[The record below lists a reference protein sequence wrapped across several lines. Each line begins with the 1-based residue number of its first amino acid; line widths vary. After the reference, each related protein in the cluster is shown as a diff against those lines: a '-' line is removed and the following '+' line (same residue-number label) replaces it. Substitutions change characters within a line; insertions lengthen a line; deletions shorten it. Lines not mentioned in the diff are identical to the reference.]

1 LDGCGKAE
9 QYVLRARELN
19 HQYLACTDHGNI
31 DGLIKF
37 QKACLKQSIT
47 PILGIELYIVPD
59 HLKRTRGEKR
69 YHLVALI
76 TNEIGLENILKMLS
90 IANLEGFYHRPRI
103 SPKVLLEHREGLIFL
118 SACVSS
124 FINMP
129 GGVDLLLELNHTNTV
144 CLEIMPHN
152 MEIQKSVNAKK
163 VELSRENDIPLVAT
177 VDCHYPLPHQNKTQE
192 VLLAI
197 QHKKRWTDEDRFTIR
212 DWQLHMWSEQEV
224 IDGFKRQ
231 GIVDEVEYMQAIEN
245 TIAVAELCN
254 GYKIKR
260 HSVELPKVCGFE
272 DKDETE
278 LLRAIIEE
286 GLIERDTSAA
296 PPSVYRKRIEDE
308 FEQICLMGFQRYF
321 LIVWELVNWCYEQGI
336 MTGPGR
342 GSVGGSLVA
351 YLMRITDVDPIR
363 YGLIF
368 ARFVSPERIDFP
380 DIDIDFEDERRHEV
394 RDHLE
399 KLYGEYNVAGI
410 STFMTMK
417 GRGALRDVS
426 RVFGINQ
433 IDVDKAAKSI
443 ALKPDNGVRP
453 GHTIED
459 SLKKSEELR
468 SFQAKYP
475 EIFQL
480 ATELEDQ
487 VRGVG
492 QHAAAICISSEDLRF
507 GKRCNLCLRD
517 NKLVANWDKDDAEFM
532 GMMKLDVLGLSSLT
546 MLNYARK
553 LIKKN
558 HNVEIEFDKIPLN
571 DEKVFHEMSL
581 GHSVGVFQMGTPLLI
596 RLSKEM
602 GVNEFDDIVLLNAL
616 SRPGPLASGMTDEFI
631 MRKRGDKPVVYLHPK
646 MESFTKETLG
656 IIVYQEQVM
665 RAMYELAGLSWGI
678 CDKVRKVVS
687 KSKGSEEFGKY
698 KQQFIDGC
706 IQQNTLTLHEA
717 SQIWD
722 ALSSHGSYSFNK
734 SHSVEYSLIAYW
746 TAWLK
751 FNYPKE
757 FMASLLT
764 YGGDDNKSSY
774 IDEARRLGLRIELP
788 KFGLSLADKWFVSKH
803 EDVLYAPFTEIKG
816 IGKAQ
821 AQKIASKSG
830 LNKGFFNINSIQQQS
845 DSLNQMLLK
854 IGADGRKLTDEEA
867 HDIQKYFSFN
877 ISDKKNRF
885 NHLYELENRDW
896 ESFSEDD
903 LLQCKITDVNLI
915 KIVKYYKPIKCKSCQ
930 LHEICRAPVNPSI
943 GRYNIMICGEAPGPD
958 EDEKGIGFIGK
969 AGYQIL
975 WPELRKYGLSASM
988 FHITNVVKCFPGK
1001 GKTPTKGQIEACR
1014 MILEDEITNLSPIVI
1029 LAFGNTSVKFFTER
1043 NSGISTLSGT
1053 TIWSDRYK
1061 CWICWCIHPAAVLH
1075 SYNNYSSFEIGIK
1088 NFVDVLGRIGGK
1100 NWPIGRSEF
1109 TCVYDVEPDN
1119 NNFDECI
1126 DCAKW
1131 MDCAIHASKEDWR
1144 WLRN

>member
-1 LDGCGKAE
+1 LAFCHLHLHTEYSLLDGCGKAE
-9 QYVLRARELN
+9 QYALRARELN

-59 HLKRTRGEKR
+59 HLKKTRGEKR

-129 GGVDLLLELNHTNTV
+129 SGVDLLLELNHTNTV

-459 SLKKSEELR
+459 SLRKSEELR

-475 EIFQL
+475 EVFQL
-480 ATELEDQ
+480 AIELEDQ

-532 GMMKLDVLGLSSLT
+532 GMMKLDILGLSSLT

-774 IDEARRLGLRIELP
+774 IDEARRLGLRIE
-788 KFGLSLADKWFVSKH
+788 
-803 EDVLYAPFTEIKG
+803 I
-816 IGKAQ
+816 
-821 AQKIASKSG
+821 
-830 LNKGFFNINSIQQQS
+830 
-845 DSLNQMLLK
+845 
-854 IGADGRKLTDEEA
+854 
-867 HDIQKYFSFN
+867 
-877 ISDKKNRF
+877 
-885 NHLYELENRDW
+885 
-896 ESFSEDD
+896 
-903 LLQCKITDVNLI
+903 CK
-915 KIVKYYKPIKCKSCQ
+915 
-930 LHEICRAPVNPSI
+930 APVNPSI